1 MLDLGILGDPA
12 FVVVQCLNGL
22 TQAMFLFLIASG
34 LTLIFGV
41 LGVLNF
47 AHGSLYMLGAYLSY
61 TIASLFVG
69 RPSAFWVALVLGSLG
84 VALAGGLIEAIF
96 LRPVYRRAELDQ
108 LLVTYAL
115 VLIIGDVVKF
125 AWGPDNRSISR
136 PAILAGSVLVGG
148 RDFPTYNLVVIAL
161 GPLVAAALWLLLTR
175 TQFGR
180 LIRAAA
186 SDREM
191 VGVVGADVSRL
202 FTGVFVLGAWLGG
215 LGGGLA
221 APVGLPKFYLL
232 LATEILIMG
241 LFAMAFN
248 LLLGYAGMVSFGH
261 AAFYGVGAY
270 TCGLLLKKAD
280 VPFAMSFLAAPVVA
294 AAVALLFGLLCIRL
308 TRIYF
313 SMLTLAFSQIVWAI
327 AFKWYSL
334 TGGDNGLIGIPV
346 PSALADPRALYLFT
360 VAIVVLVGG
369 LLWRLVNAPF
379 GRTLLA
385 VRENAERAEFVGI
398 HVRRVQ

>member
-12 FVVVQCLNGL
+12 FLVVQCLNGL

-125 AWGPDNRSISR
+125 AWVPDNRSISR

-161 GPLVAAALWLLLTR
+161 GLLVAAALWLLLTR

-221 APVGLPKFYLL
+221 APVGAIYPGMDVEVIAESF
-232 LATEILIMG
+232 IVVVVGGMG
-241 LFAMAFN
+241 SLTGT
-248 LLLGYAGMVSFGH
+248 LLGSLIIGQLNAFGIL
-261 AAFYGVGAY
+261 FF
-270 TCGLLLKKAD
+270 
-280 VPFAMSFLAAPVVA
+280 PRF
-294 AAVALLFGLLCIRL
+294 ALLFVYVL
-308 TRIYF
+308 
-313 SMLTLAFSQIVWAI
+313 MV
-327 AFKWYSL
+327 
-334 TGGDNGLIGIPV
+334 
-346 PSALADPRALYLFT
+346 
-360 VAIVVLVGG
+360 VVLVVRPWG
-369 LLWRLVNAPF
+369 LLGKPHTR
-379 GRTLLA
+379 
-385 VRENAERAEFVGI
+385 
-398 HVRRVQ
+398 

>member
-1 MLDLGILGDPA
+1 
-12 FVVVQCLNGL
+12 CLNGL

-84 VALAGGLIEAIF
+84 VALAGGLIEAVF
-96 LRPVYRRAELDQ
+96 LRPVYRREELDQ

-136 PAILAGSVLVGG
+136 PAILAGSVLIGG

-221 APVGLPKFYLL
+221 APVGAIYPGMDVEVIAESF
-232 LATEILIMG
+232 IVVVVGGMG
-241 LFAMAFN
+241 SLTGT
-248 LLLGYAGMVSFGH
+248 LLGSLIIGQLNAFGIL
-261 AAFYGVGAY
+261 FF
-270 TCGLLLKKAD
+270 
-280 VPFAMSFLAAPVVA
+280 PRF
-294 AAVALLFGLLCIRL
+294 ALLFVYVL
-308 TRIYF
+308 
-313 SMLTLAFSQIVWAI
+313 MV
-327 AFKWYSL
+327 
-334 TGGDNGLIGIPV
+334 
-346 PSALADPRALYLFT
+346 
-360 VAIVVLVGG
+360 VVLVMRPWG
-369 LLWRLVNAPF
+369 LLGKPHTR
-379 GRTLLA
+379 
-385 VRENAERAEFVGI
+385 
-398 HVRRVQ
+398 

>member
-1 MLDLGILGDPA
+1 MIDLGILGDPA
-12 FVVVQCLNGL
+12 FVAVQCLNGL

-84 VALAGGLIEAIF
+84 VALAGGLIEAVF
-96 LRPVYRRAELDQ
+96 LRPVYRREELDQ

-136 PAILAGSVLVGG
+136 PAILAGSVLIGG

-221 APVGLPKFYLL
+221 APVGAIYPGMDVEVIAESF
-232 LATEILIMG
+232 IVVVVGGMG
-241 LFAMAFN
+241 SLTGT
-248 LLLGYAGMVSFGH
+248 LLGSLIIGQLNAFGIL
-261 AAFYGVGAY
+261 FF
-270 TCGLLLKKAD
+270 
-280 VPFAMSFLAAPVVA
+280 PRF
-294 AAVALLFGLLCIRL
+294 ALLFVYVL
-308 TRIYF
+308 
-313 SMLTLAFSQIVWAI
+313 MV
-327 AFKWYSL
+327 
-334 TGGDNGLIGIPV
+334 
-346 PSALADPRALYLFT
+346 
-360 VAIVVLVGG
+360 VVLVVRPWG
-369 LLWRLVNAPF
+369 LLGKPHTR
-379 GRTLLA
+379 
-385 VRENAERAEFVGI
+385 
-398 HVRRVQ
+398 

>member
-221 APVGLPKFYLL
+221 APVGAIYPGMDVEVIAESF
-232 LATEILIMG
+232 IVVVVGGMG
-241 LFAMAFN
+241 SLTGT
-248 LLLGYAGMVSFGH
+248 LLGSLLIGQLNAFGIL
-261 AAFYGVGAY
+261 FF
-270 TCGLLLKKAD
+270 
-280 VPFAMSFLAAPVVA
+280 PRF
-294 AAVALLFGLLCIRL
+294 ALLFVYVL
-308 TRIYF
+308 
-313 SMLTLAFSQIVWAI
+313 MV
-327 AFKWYSL
+327 
-334 TGGDNGLIGIPV
+334 
-346 PSALADPRALYLFT
+346 
-360 VAIVVLVGG
+360 VVLVVRPWG
-369 LLWRLVNAPF
+369 LLGKPHTR
-379 GRTLLA
+379 
-385 VRENAERAEFVGI
+385 
-398 HVRRVQ
+398 

>member
-161 GPLVAAALWLLLTR
+161 GLLVAAALWLLLTR

-221 APVGLPKFYLL
+221 APVGAIYPGMDVEVIAESF
-232 LATEILIMG
+232 IVVVVGGMG
-241 LFAMAFN
+241 SLTGT
-248 LLLGYAGMVSFGH
+248 LLGSLIIGQLNAFGIL
-261 AAFYGVGAY
+261 FF
-270 TCGLLLKKAD
+270 
-280 VPFAMSFLAAPVVA
+280 PRF
-294 AAVALLFGLLCIRL
+294 ALLFVYVL
-308 TRIYF
+308 
-313 SMLTLAFSQIVWAI
+313 MV
-327 AFKWYSL
+327 
-334 TGGDNGLIGIPV
+334 
-346 PSALADPRALYLFT
+346 
-360 VAIVVLVGG
+360 VVLVVRPWG
-369 LLWRLVNAPF
+369 LLGKPHTR
-379 GRTLLA
+379 
-385 VRENAERAEFVGI
+385 
-398 HVRRVQ
+398 

>member
-12 FVVVQCLNGL
+12 FVAVQCLNGL

-84 VALAGGLIEAIF
+84 VALAGGLIEAVF
-96 LRPVYRRAELDQ
+96 LRPVYRREELDQ

-136 PAILAGSVLVGG
+136 PAILAGSVLIGG

-221 APVGLPKFYLL
+221 APVGAIYPGMDVEVIAESF
-232 LATEILIMG
+232 IVVVVGGMG
-241 LFAMAFN
+241 SLTGT
-248 LLLGYAGMVSFGH
+248 LLGSLIIGQLNAFGIL
-261 AAFYGVGAY
+261 FF
-270 TCGLLLKKAD
+270 
-280 VPFAMSFLAAPVVA
+280 PRF
-294 AAVALLFGLLCIRL
+294 ALLFVYVL
-308 TRIYF
+308 
-313 SMLTLAFSQIVWAI
+313 MV
-327 AFKWYSL
+327 
-334 TGGDNGLIGIPV
+334 
-346 PSALADPRALYLFT
+346 
-360 VAIVVLVGG
+360 VVLVVRPWG
-369 LLWRLVNAPF
+369 LLGKPHTR
-379 GRTLLA
+379 
-385 VRENAERAEFVGI
+385 
-398 HVRRVQ
+398 

>member
-22 TQAMFLFLIASG
+22 TQAMFLFLIAPG
-34 LTLIFGV
+34 PTLIFGV

-221 APVGLPKFYLL
+221 APVGAIYPGMDVEVIAESF
-232 LATEILIMG
+232 IVVVVGGMG
-241 LFAMAFN
+241 SLTGT
-248 LLLGYAGMVSFGH
+248 LLGSLIIGQLNAFGIL
-261 AAFYGVGAY
+261 FF
-270 TCGLLLKKAD
+270 
-280 VPFAMSFLAAPVVA
+280 PRF
-294 AAVALLFGLLCIRL
+294 ALLFVYVL
-308 TRIYF
+308 
-313 SMLTLAFSQIVWAI
+313 MV
-327 AFKWYSL
+327 
-334 TGGDNGLIGIPV
+334 
-346 PSALADPRALYLFT
+346 
-360 VAIVVLVGG
+360 VVLVVRPWG
-369 LLWRLVNAPF
+369 LLGKPHTR
-379 GRTLLA
+379 
-385 VRENAERAEFVGI
+385 
-398 HVRRVQ
+398 

>member
-1 MLDLGILGDPA
+1 MIDLGILGDPA
-12 FVVVQCLNGL
+12 FVAVQCLNGL

-84 VALAGGLIEAIF
+84 VALAGGLIEAVF
-96 LRPVYRRAELDQ
+96 LRPVYRREELDQ

-136 PAILAGSVLVGG
+136 PAILAGSVLIGG

-202 FTGVFVLGAWLGG
+202 FTGVFMLGAWLGG

-221 APVGLPKFYLL
+221 APVGAIYPGMDVEVIAESF
-232 LATEILIMG
+232 IVVVVGGMG
-241 LFAMAFN
+241 SLTGT
-248 LLLGYAGMVSFGH
+248 LLGSLIIGQLNAFGIL
-261 AAFYGVGAY
+261 FF
-270 TCGLLLKKAD
+270 
-280 VPFAMSFLAAPVVA
+280 PRF
-294 AAVALLFGLLCIRL
+294 ALLFVYVL
-308 TRIYF
+308 
-313 SMLTLAFSQIVWAI
+313 MV
-327 AFKWYSL
+327 
-334 TGGDNGLIGIPV
+334 
-346 PSALADPRALYLFT
+346 
-360 VAIVVLVGG
+360 VVLVVRPWG
-369 LLWRLVNAPF
+369 LLGKPHTR
-379 GRTLLA
+379 
-385 VRENAERAEFVGI
+385 
-398 HVRRVQ
+398 

>member
-1 MLDLGILGDPA
+1 MIDLGILGDPA
-12 FVVVQCLNGL
+12 FVAVQCLNGL

-84 VALAGGLIEAIF
+84 VALAGGLIEAVF
-96 LRPVYRRAELDQ
+96 LRPVYRREELDQ

-136 PAILAGSVLVGG
+136 PAILAGSVLIGG

-221 APVGLPKFYLL
+221 APVGAIYPGMDVEVIAESF
-232 LATEILIMG
+232 IVVVVGGMG
-241 LFAMAFN
+241 SLTGT
-248 LLLGYAGMVSFGH
+248 LLGSIIIGQLNAFGIL
-261 AAFYGVGAY
+261 FF
-270 TCGLLLKKAD
+270 
-280 VPFAMSFLAAPVVA
+280 PRF
-294 AAVALLFGLLCIRL
+294 ALLFVYVL
-308 TRIYF
+308 
-313 SMLTLAFSQIVWAI
+313 MV
-327 AFKWYSL
+327 
-334 TGGDNGLIGIPV
+334 
-346 PSALADPRALYLFT
+346 
-360 VAIVVLVGG
+360 VVLVLRPWG
-369 LLWRLVNAPF
+369 LLGKPLTR
-379 GRTLLA
+379 
-385 VRENAERAEFVGI
+385 
-398 HVRRVQ
+398 

>member
-22 TQAMFLFLIASG
+22 TQAMFLFLIVSG

-221 APVGLPKFYLL
+221 APVGAIYPGMDVEVIAESF
-232 LATEILIMG
+232 IVVVVGGMG
-241 LFAMAFN
+241 SLTGT
-248 LLLGYAGMVSFGH
+248 LLGSLIIGQLNAFGIL
-261 AAFYGVGAY
+261 FF
-270 TCGLLLKKAD
+270 
-280 VPFAMSFLAAPVVA
+280 PRF
-294 AAVALLFGLLCIRL
+294 ALLFVYVL
-308 TRIYF
+308 
-313 SMLTLAFSQIVWAI
+313 MV
-327 AFKWYSL
+327 
-334 TGGDNGLIGIPV
+334 
-346 PSALADPRALYLFT
+346 
-360 VAIVVLVGG
+360 VVLVVRPWG
-369 LLWRLVNAPF
+369 LLGKPHTR
-379 GRTLLA
+379 
-385 VRENAERAEFVGI
+385 
-398 HVRRVQ
+398 

>member
-221 APVGLPKFYLL
+221 APVGAIYPGMDVEV
-232 LATEILIMG
+232 LAESFIVVVVGGMG
-241 LFAMAFN
+241 SLTGT
-248 LLLGYAGMVSFGH
+248 LLGSLLIGQLNAFGIL
-261 AAFYGVGAY
+261 FF
-270 TCGLLLKKAD
+270 
-280 VPFAMSFLAAPVVA
+280 PRF
-294 AAVALLFGLLCIRL
+294 ALLFVYVL
-308 TRIYF
+308 
-313 SMLTLAFSQIVWAI
+313 MV
-327 AFKWYSL
+327 
-334 TGGDNGLIGIPV
+334 
-346 PSALADPRALYLFT
+346 
-360 VAIVVLVGG
+360 VVLVVRPWG
-369 LLWRLVNAPF
+369 LLGKPHTR
-379 GRTLLA
+379 
-385 VRENAERAEFVGI
+385 
-398 HVRRVQ
+398 

>member
-84 VALAGGLIEAIF
+84 VALAGGLIEAVF

-221 APVGLPKFYLL
+221 APVGAIYPGMDVEVIAESF
-232 LATEILIMG
+232 IVVVVGGMG
-241 LFAMAFN
+241 SLTGT
-248 LLLGYAGMVSFGH
+248 LLGSLIIGQLNAFGIL
-261 AAFYGVGAY
+261 FF
-270 TCGLLLKKAD
+270 
-280 VPFAMSFLAAPVVA
+280 PRF
-294 AAVALLFGLLCIRL
+294 ALLFVYVL
-308 TRIYF
+308 
-313 SMLTLAFSQIVWAI
+313 MV
-327 AFKWYSL
+327 
-334 TGGDNGLIGIPV
+334 
-346 PSALADPRALYLFT
+346 
-360 VAIVVLVGG
+360 VVLVVRPWG
-369 LLWRLVNAPF
+369 LLGKPHTR
-379 GRTLLA
+379 
-385 VRENAERAEFVGI
+385 
-398 HVRRVQ
+398 

>member
-1 MLDLGILGDPA
+1 M
-12 FVVVQCLNGL
+12 
-22 TQAMFLFLIASG
+22 
-34 LTLIFGV
+34 

-61 TIASLFVG
+61 TIASFFVG

-148 RDFPTYNLVVIAL
+148 RDFPTYNLLVIAL

-221 APVGLPKFYLL
+221 APVGAIYPGMDVEVIAESF
-232 LATEILIMG
+232 IVVVVGGMG
-241 LFAMAFN
+241 SLTGT
-248 LLLGYAGMVSFGH
+248 LLGSLIIGQLNAFGIL
-261 AAFYGVGAY
+261 FF
-270 TCGLLLKKAD
+270 
-280 VPFAMSFLAAPVVA
+280 PRF
-294 AAVALLFGLLCIRL
+294 ALLFVYVL
-308 TRIYF
+308 
-313 SMLTLAFSQIVWAI
+313 MV
-327 AFKWYSL
+327 
-334 TGGDNGLIGIPV
+334 
-346 PSALADPRALYLFT
+346 
-360 VAIVVLVGG
+360 VVLVVRPWG
-369 LLWRLVNAPF
+369 LLGKPYTR
-379 GRTLLA
+379 
-385 VRENAERAEFVGI
+385 
-398 HVRRVQ
+398 

>member
-221 APVGLPKFYLL
+221 APVGAIYPGMDVEVIAESF
-232 LATEILIMG
+232 IVVVVGGMG
-241 LFAMAFN
+241 SLTGT
-248 LLLGYAGMVSFGH
+248 LLGSLIIGQLNAFGIL
-261 AAFYGVGAY
+261 FF
-270 TCGLLLKKAD
+270 
-280 VPFAMSFLAAPVVA
+280 PRF
-294 AAVALLFGLLCIRL
+294 ALLFVYVL
-308 TRIYF
+308 
-313 SMLTLAFSQIVWAI
+313 MV
-327 AFKWYSL
+327 
-334 TGGDNGLIGIPV
+334 
-346 PSALADPRALYLFT
+346 
-360 VAIVVLVGG
+360 VVLVVRPWG
-369 LLWRLVNAPF
+369 LLGKPHTR
-379 GRTLLA
+379 
-385 VRENAERAEFVGI
+385 
-398 HVRRVQ
+398 

>member
-221 APVGLPKFYLL
+221 APVGAIYPGMDVEVIAESF
-232 LATEILIMG
+232 IVVVVGGMG
-241 LFAMAFN
+241 SLTGT
-248 LLLGYAGMVSFGH
+248 LLGSLIIGQLNAFGIL
-261 AAFYGVGAY
+261 FF
-270 TCGLLLKKAD
+270 
-280 VPFAMSFLAAPVVA
+280 PRF
-294 AAVALLFGLLCIRL
+294 ALLFVYVL
-308 TRIYF
+308 
-313 SMLTLAFSQIVWAI
+313 MV
-327 AFKWYSL
+327 
-334 TGGDNGLIGIPV
+334 
-346 PSALADPRALYLFT
+346 
-360 VAIVVLVGG
+360 VVLVVRPWG
-369 LLWRLVNAPF
+369 LLGKPYTR
-379 GRTLLA
+379 
-385 VRENAERAEFVGI
+385 
-398 HVRRVQ
+398 